1 VRYNSAMPNPKR
13 VAIVTGGSGAL
24 GQAITTRLLADGDVV
39 CVPWVVDRERERL
52 QGSVDA
58 STRTRLHLERCD
70 VSDDAAMNALVAGVV
85 ARHGRVDV
93 LVSAVGGFAMGDL
106 VQTDRATWDKM
117 LALNLTT
124 QYVAAHATLPH
135 MLAAGSGRIV
145 AVASRA
151 VVPPSAGFIAYTVA
165 KAGVIAFVQA
175 LAAETRGRGVT
186 VNAVLPST
194 MDTPANRA
202 AMPDV
207 DPKTW
212 VPVAAVADA
221 IAYLAAP
228 ASAHVTG
235 TLLAI

>member
-1 VRYNSAMPNPKR
+1 VAR
-13 VAIVTGGSGAL
+13 VALVTGGSGAL
-24 GQAITTRLLADGDVV
+24 GQAITHRFLREGAVV
-39 CVPWVVDRERERL
+39 CVPYIVDNERERL
-52 QGSVDA
+52 EASVSGDA
-58 STRTRLHLERCD
+58 NARLLLERCD
-70 VSDDAAMNALVAGVV
+70 VAEDAAMGRLAESLR
-85 ARHGRVDV
+85 ARHRRIDV

-106 VQTDRATWDKM
+106 AHTDRATWDAQ
-117 LALNLTT
+117 LTLNLTT
-124 QYVAAHATLPH
+124 TYVAARAVVPA
-135 MLAAGSGRIV
+135 MLQAGGGRVV

-151 VVPPSAGFIAYTVA
+151 VVPPAGGFIAYTVA

-175 LAAETRGRGVT
+175 LAAETRGTGVT

-212 VPVAAVADA
+212 VPVEAVADA
-221 IAYLAAP
+221 IGYLAAES
-228 ASAHVTG
+228 SAHMTG

>member
-1 VRYNSAMPNPKR
+1 MAHHV
-13 VAIVTGGSGAL
+13 VIVTGGSGAL
-24 GQAITTRLLADGDVV
+24 GQAITHRFLAGGATV
-39 CVPWVVDRERERL
+39 CVPWVVERERERL
-52 QGSVDA
+52 EASVDA
-58 STRTRLHLERCD
+58 ATRPRLVLERCD
-70 VSDDAAMNALVAGVV
+70 VGDDAATKQLVDGIV
-85 ARHGRVDV
+85 GRQRRLDV
-93 LVSAVGGFAMGDL
+93 LVSAVGGFAMGEL
-106 VQTDRATWDKM
+106 VQTDRAQWDSM
-117 LALNLTT
+117 IALNLTT
-124 QYVAAHATLPH
+124 QYVAARAALPH

-151 VVPPSAGFIAYTVA
+151 VVPPSGGFIAYTVA
-165 KAGVIAFVQA
+165 KAAVIAFVQA

-202 AMPDV
+202 AMPDI

-221 IAYLAAP
+221 IAYLAAEG
-228 ASAHVTG
+228 AAHVTG